1 MRGFIPLS
9 GFLMSKQNDVPQHTY
24 RFPFRINMPLLIL
37 FWDAKKLGLAFI
49 LVAFGNIFECFGFSV
64 VAAVVYWIA
73 YNKAAESGIRG
84 LLKHKLWRLGF
95 LPGKAVFSSRYFND
109 PFIRDLYS

>member
-1 MRGFIPLS
+1 
-9 GFLMSKQNDVPQHTY
+9 
-24 RFPFRINMPLLIL
+24 MPLLIL

-84 LLKHKLWRLGF
+84 LLKHKLWWLGF
-95 LPGKAVFSSRYFND
+95 CRVKQFLVAVISTIHLSEICILDGAMNENAKWH
-109 PFIRDLYS
+109 